1 MEAAMSMT
9 PPISPASI
17 RNSFRKEKQMSL
29 KEYAD
34 FANENKPCYLATVE
48 GDQPRVRALGM
59 WYADETGFYFQ
70 AQTVKAMCKQL
81 LKNPNVEVYFNTKDF
96 SKAMR
101 VSGKVKFIEDLKIRA
116 KCIEERP
123 FVKNFGITEPD
134 NPLLAVFHLYTG
146 EAYFWTMADSMKEA
160 QIPRVKF

>member
-1 MEAAMSMT
+1 
-9 PPISPASI
+9 
-17 RNSFRKEKQMSL
+17 MSL

-34 FANENKPCYLATVE
+34 FANENKTCYLATVE

-70 AQTVKAMCKQL
+70 AQTVKAMIKQL
-81 LKNPNVEVYFNTKDF
+81 EKNPNVEVYFSTQNF
-96 SKAMR
+96 SRAMR
-101 VSGKVKFIEDLKIRA
+101 VSGKVKFIDDLAIRA

-146 EAYFWTMADSMKEA
+146 EAYFWTFEDSMKEA
-160 QIPRVKF
+160 QIPREKF

>member
-1 MEAAMSMT
+1 M
-9 PPISPASI
+9 
-17 RNSFRKEKQMSL
+17 NL

-34 FANENKPCYLATVE
+34 FANENKTAYLATVE

-70 AQTVKAMCKQL
+70 AQTVKALCNQL
-81 LKNPNVEVYFNTKDF
+81 RKNPKVEAYFSTKDF

-101 VSGKVKFIEDLKIRA
+101 VSGKVRFIEDLAVKA
-116 KCIEERP
+116 KCIQERP

-134 NPLLAVFHLYTG
+134 NPLLAVFQIYTG
-146 EAYFWTMADSMKEA
+146 EAYFWTFADSMKEDK
-160 QIPRVKF
+160 IPRVNFGVGPTQSK